1 MVILD
6 LEATWEESEPRTPL
20 VCILST
26 GSDPTTQITALSK
39 VKSISKS
46 SRRVW
51 FKVAK
56 EFHTKCNDFLQLF
69 VLFQWVKAKNSMPE
83 N

>member
-46 SRRVW
+46 STNYVS
-51 FKVAK
+51 FKISIV
-56 EFHTKCNDFLQLF
+56 FHN
-69 VLFQWVKAKNSMPE
+69 E
-83 N
+83 

>member
-46 SRRVW
+46 STNYAS
-51 FKVAK
+51 FKI
-56 EFHTKCNDFLQLF
+56 
-69 VLFQWVKAKNSMPE
+69 
-83 N
+83 